1 MQQVWLLQIRIKMV
15 FGQPVYNTQQRRA
28 ALQQFKDY
36 IDELNRKKNLP
47 AWDVTI
53 KKEREKVSKVRRRR
67 IKRNNLPIKLR
78 KCRRMRIRRRRH
90 IKQVFYTMFAAILS
104 DLKRKEK
111 QRKRFLPSVKRK

>member
-1 MQQVWLLQIRIKMV
+1 MV

-47 AWDVTI
+47 AWDVAI
-53 KKEREKVSKVRRRR
+53 KKEREKVRKVRRRRRR

-78 KCRRMRIRRRRH
+78 KCRRMTIRRRRH
-90 IKQVFYTMFAAILS
+90 IK
-104 DLKRKEK
+104 
-111 QRKRFLPSVKRK
+111 

>member
-47 AWDVTI
+47 AWDVAI
-53 KKEREKVSKVRRRR
+53 QKERKKVRKVRRRR

-78 KCRRMRIRRRRH
+78 KCRRMRIRRRRR
-90 IKQVFYTMFAAILS
+90 IK
-104 DLKRKEK
+104 
-111 QRKRFLPSVKRK
+111 

>member
-1 MQQVWLLQIRIKMV
+1 MV

-47 AWDVTI
+47 AWDVAI
-53 KKEREKVSKVRRRR
+53 KKEREKVRKVRRRR
-67 IKRNNLPIKLR
+67 IRRNNLPIKLR

-90 IKQVFYTMFAAILS
+90 IK
-104 DLKRKEK
+104 
-111 QRKRFLPSVKRK
+111 